1 MDDLVW
7 IYSVSLNGMPFNHGS
22 TSGIIIAYICDE
34 KKRNFWLM
42 FDIRINHSFQC
53 GWWVNKNISH
63 FKILCSK
70 QSKFNGIALHLT
82 KMAICAFYCDFSV
95 RCTIFRKLPTKFGFI
110 WFLHHQIKNIN
121 RIPDLL
127 SPSNMNWAVWFAV

>member
-1 MDDLVW
+1 MFQICYLINSEKKINW
-7 IYSVSLNGMPFNHGS
+7 NSSKNMPNGRFSMNLFCFIEWYAVQPH
-22 TSGIIIAYICDE
+22 IWDE

-42 FDIRINHSFQC
+42 FDMRMNHSFQF

-63 FKILCSK
+63 FEILCLK
-70 QSKFNGIALHLT
+70 QSKFNEIALHLT

-110 WFLHHQIKNIN
+110 WFLHH
-121 RIPDLL
+121 
-127 SPSNMNWAVWFAV
+127 